1 MIKNIYKSV
10 VLIALLIGAGGCDKD
25 FEEINTN
32 PIQPTTLNPEYL
44 FSDALR
50 TSAVNTLGYQAAI
63 VQQVQ
68 IPYSGN
74 PAGGNL
80 NVVNETQSAPIFNDL
95 YTLSIRNLTAIIDMT
110 KDDPDRSNLYNM
122 ARIWRAY
129 CFQIL
134 VDTYG
139 DVPYFEAGKGFLE
152 STYLPKYDEAS
163 VIYEDIIKEYQQ
175 ATDSLEPEGD
185 IVQGDLFYG
194 GDIEQW
200 KKLGNSLLLRT
211 GMRYTEID
219 EAKAQSIVTTAVDPA
234 RGGVMA
240 SNEDNAYV
248 PYSAVFIHPFSA
260 PLMATERLNYYVGA
274 PFVEFL
280 QSTDDPRLEYIA
292 VKYENPAGTLES
304 LGEENTNPD
313 DQQGMP
319 YGYDDTNIANAPG
332 FPGKIGAAYAY
343 SQFNR
348 RTVLQLD
355 RPQFLV
361 TYAQTSLLLAEA
373 AHRGYITGGEAVAQ
387 ENYEAGIRAH
397 MEQMEAYSGVT
408 EDAIINIT
416 PEEVDAFLAQPE
428 IAYDPAQALEL
439 INEQYWVASFLQFEE
454 AWSNFR
460 RSGYPELEPIN
471 YASQDPSVND
481 IGGGFIRR
489 LPYPLR
495 EISVNEDN
503 VKEAIARMG
512 GNTLGNPVFWDV
524 VE

>member
-1 MIKNIYKSV
+1 MIKNIYKCV
-10 VLIALLIGAGGCDKD
+10 VLVALLIGAGSCDKD

-32 PIQPTTLNPEYL
+32 PIQPTMLDPVYL
-44 FSDALR
+44 FSDAQR
-50 TSAVNTLGYQAAI
+50 TSAVSTLGYQAAI

-68 IPYSGN
+68 IPYSGFV
-74 PAGGNL
+74 AGGNL
-80 NVVNETQSAPIFNDL
+80 NLVNEIQSAPIFNDL
-95 YTLSIRNLTAIIDMT
+95 YTQTIRNLTAVIEMT
-110 KDDPDRSNLYNM
+110 KDKPERSNLYNM

-129 CFQIL
+129 SFQIL

-175 ATDSLEPEGD
+175 ATDALKPDGD
-185 IVQGDLFYG
+185 VVPGDLFYRG
-194 GDIEQW
+194 NIEKW

-211 GMRYTEID
+211 GMRYTEINQ
-219 EAKAQSIVTTAVDPA
+219 AKAQSIVTTAVDPA
-234 RGGVMA
+234 RGGVIT

-248 PYSAVFIHPFSA
+248 PYSSTFIHPMSS
-260 PLMATERLNYYVGA
+260 PLLATERLNYYVGA
-274 PFVEFL
+274 PFVEYL

-292 VKYENPAGTLES
+292 VKYENPAGTIGS
-304 LGEENTNPD
+304 LGTENTTPK

-319 YGYDDTNIANAPG
+319 YGYDDTNIASAPG
-332 FPGKIGAAYAY
+332 FPGKIGAAFKY

-355 RPQFLV
+355 RPEFLV
-361 TYAQTSLLLAEA
+361 THAQTALLLAEA
-373 AHRGYITGGEAVAQ
+373 AHRGYIQGGEAVAQ
-387 ENYEAGIRAH
+387 EYYQAGIRAH

-408 EDAIINIT
+408 EGANIDIT
-416 PEEVDAFLAQPE
+416 PEEVAAFLAQPE
-428 IAYDPAQALEL
+428 IAYNPSRALEQ
-439 INEQYWVASFLQFEE
+439 INEQYWVASFLQFQE

-460 RSGYPELEPIN
+460 RSGYPKLKPTN
-471 YASQDPSVND
+471 YPSQDPSVND

-495 EISVNEDN
+495 ERSVNEKN
-503 VKEAIARMG
+503 VNEAIARMG
-512 GNTLGNPVFWDV
+512 GNTLGNPIFWDV
-524 VE
+524 VD

>member
-1 MIKNIYKSV
+1 MRKNIYKSL
-10 VLIALLIGAGGCDKD
+10 VLIALLIGAGSCDTD

-32 PIQPTTLNPEYL
+32 PIEPTTLDPVYL
-44 FSDALR
+44 FSDAQR
-50 TSAVNTLGYQAAI
+50 TSAVNSLGYQAAI

-68 IPYSGN
+68 IPYAGN

-95 YTLSIRNLTAIIDMT
+95 YTLSVRNLTAVISMT
-110 KDDPDRSNLYNM
+110 KDDPERSNLYNM

-175 ATDSLEPEGD
+175 ATDALEPDGD

-194 GDIEQW
+194 GNVEQW

-219 EAKAQSIVTTAVDPA
+219 EAKAQSVVTIAVDPA
-234 RGGVMA
+234 RGGVIT

-248 PYSAVFIHPFSA
+248 PYSSIFIHPFSA
-260 PLMATERLNYYVGA
+260 PLMATERHNYYVGA
-274 PFVEFL
+274 PFVEYL

-292 VKYENPAGTLES
+292 VKYENPTNPLATAGA
-304 LGEENTNPD
+304 ENTNPE

-319 YGYDDTNIANAPG
+319 YGYDDTNIASAPG
-332 FPGKIGAAYAY
+332 FPGKIGSAFAY

-348 RTVLQLD
+348 RTILRLD
-355 RPQFLV
+355 RPEFIV
-361 TYAQTSLLLAEA
+361 THAQTALLLAEA
-373 AHRGYITGGEAVAQ
+373 AHRGYIMGGEAVAQ
-387 ENYEAGIRAH
+387 EYYETGIRAH
-397 MEQMEAYSGVT
+397 MEQMEAYSGET
-408 EDAIINIT
+408 ENAIIDIST
-416 PEEVDAFLAQPE
+416 EQVDAYLAQPE
-428 IAYDPAQALEL
+428 IAYDPARALEQ
-439 INEQYWVASFLQFEE
+439 INEQYWVASFLQYHE
-454 AWSNFR
+454 AWANLR
-460 RSGYPELEPIN
+460 RTEYPILEPIN
-471 YASQDPSVND
+471 YSGQDPSVND
-481 IGGGFIRR
+481 TGGGFIRR

-495 EISVNEDN
+495 ERSVNTAN
-503 VKEAIARMG
+503 VDEAIARMG

-524 VE
+524 VP

>member
-1 MIKNIYKSV
+1 MIKSIYKSV
-10 VLIALLIGAGGCDKD
+10 VLIALLIGAGSCDKD

-32 PIQPTTLNPEYL
+32 PIEPTTLDPVYL
-44 FSDALR
+44 FSDAQR

-95 YTLSIRNLTAIIDMT
+95 YTLSIRNLTAVINMT

-163 VIYEDIIKEYQQ
+163 VIYEDIIQEYQQ
-175 ATDSLEPEGD
+175 ATDALEPDGD

-194 GDIEQW
+194 GNVEQW

-219 EAKAQSIVTTAVDPA
+219 EAKAQSVVTAAVDPA
-234 RGGVMA
+234 RGGVIT

-248 PYSAVFIHPFSA
+248 PYSPVFIHPFSA

-274 PFVEFL
+274 PFVDYL

-292 VKYENPAGTLES
+292 VKYEKPAEPLES
-304 LGEENTNPD
+304 IGTENTNPE

-319 YGYDDTNIANAPG
+319 YGYDDTNIATAPG
-332 FPGKIGAAYAY
+332 FPGKIGTAFAY

-355 RPQFLV
+355 RPEFLV
-361 TYAQTSLLLAEA
+361 THAQTALLLAEA
-373 AHRGYITGGEAVAQ
+373 AHRGYIPGAEATA
-387 ENYEAGIRAH
+387 EEYYEEGVRAH

-416 PEEVDAFLAQPE
+416 PEETAAYLAQPE
-428 IAYDPAQALEL
+428 VAYEPARALEQ
-439 INEQYWVASFLQFEE
+439 INEQYWVASFLQYHE
-454 AWSNFR
+454 AWANFR
-460 RSGYPELEPIN
+460 RTGYPELEPIN
-471 YASQDPSVND
+471 YPGQDPSVND
-481 IGGGFIRR
+481 TGGGFIRR

-495 EISVNEDN
+495 ERSVNTAN
-503 VKEAIARMG
+503 VDEAIARMG